1 MSSQASTMSRVGR
14 LWAAP
19 IGKKA
24 VMALTGVVLYGFA
37 FVHMAG
43 NLQIFLGRTVFD
55 AYGAKLKATPAL
67 LWGVRTLLLVSL
79 VLHVVSA
86 IQLTVLKRQA
96 RPQAYQRH
104 GSRVPG
110 SYASRSMFYGGL
122 VLLAF
127 IIFHLLHFT
136 TGQAHPRFVEGA
148 AYDNVVN
155 GFAVAPVAIFYIFA
169 MLALSMHLF
178 HGVWSVFQSLGMNHP
193 KYTPKLKAFAKI
205 FAIVVTLGFISIP
218 IAVLAGVVH

>member
-1 MSSQASTMSRVGR
+1 MSSQASTLSRVGQ

-43 NLQIFLGRTVFD
+43 NLQFFLGQARFD
-55 AYGAKLKATPAL
+55 AYGAGIKATPAL
-67 LWGVRTLLLVSL
+67 LWGVRSVLFLSV

-86 IQLTVLKRQA
+86 IQLTALKRQA

-104 GSRVPG
+104 GRVAG
-110 SYASRSMFYGGL
+110 SYASKTMFYGGL

-127 IIFHLLHFT
+127 LIFHILHFT

-148 AYDNVVN
+148 AYDNVIN
-155 GFAVAPVAIFYIFA
+155 GFAVAPVAIFYIVA
-169 MLALSMHLF
+169 MLALAMHLY
-178 HGVWSVFQSLGMNHP
+178 HGVWSVFQSLGLNHP
-193 KYTPKLKAFAKI
+193 RYTPKLKAFAKV
-205 FAIVVTLGFISIP
+205 FAVVVTAGFISIP
-218 IAVLAGVVH
+218 LYVLAGLAH